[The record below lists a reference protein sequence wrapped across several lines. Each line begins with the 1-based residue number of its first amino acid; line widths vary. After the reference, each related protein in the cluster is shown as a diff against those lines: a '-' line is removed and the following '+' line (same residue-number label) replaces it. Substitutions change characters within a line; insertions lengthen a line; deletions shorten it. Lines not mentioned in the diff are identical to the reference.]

1 MNLTF
6 YYSNIMIKYLKILV
20 NRDVVKY
27 MPFHLLLLCFFSV
40 SPVSAQNDTSIV
52 INKEPKARE
61 QNISLFSS
69 DELLNVSLYMDLGTF
84 LKKTTANDSFD
95 AEMFILKGP
104 ADTIK
109 KKVKLRYR
117 GISRK
122 EICSFPPI
130 EVNFRK
136 SLDCDSDKIKILKL
150 VTHCEPGYI
159 TDEYVVREYLVYKL
173 FNALTDTS
181 LRARLLKVSYIDTK
195 RNRKTIIKY
204 GIFIEPVEMLAK
216 RINSTVVKTI
226 ALNQTHII
234 PHIMDRLAIFNYM
247 VSNWDW
253 SIPGQHNVKILLPIS
268 YAAGSLAIAVP
279 YDFDNT
285 GIVNAEYAV
294 PPPNVP
300 IDNIRQRLF
309 WGLRRS
315 KEVYREDLGEFSNH
329 KAKIY
334 SVINDCPYLSKNS
347 KKDITLFMDGFFDKL
362 EKPRSLDNL
371 LDDFLRTCKY

>member
-1 MNLTF
+1 
-6 YYSNIMIKYLKILV
+6 
-20 NRDVVKY
+20 
-27 MPFHLLLLCFFSV
+27 
-40 SPVSAQNDTSIV
+40 
-52 INKEPKARE
+52 
-61 QNISLFSS
+61 
-69 DELLNVSLYMDLGTF
+69 
-84 LKKTTANDSFD
+84 
-95 AEMFILKGP
+95 
-104 ADTIK
+104 
-109 KKVKLRYR
+109 
-117 GISRK
+117 
-122 EICSFPPI
+122 
-130 EVNFRK
+130 
-136 SLDCDSDKIKILKL
+136 
-150 VTHCEPGYI
+150 
-159 TDEYVVREYLVYKL
+159 
-173 FNALTDTS
+173 
-181 LRARLLKVSYIDTK
+181 
-195 RNRKTIIKY
+195 
-204 GIFIEPVEMLAK
+204 
-216 RINSTVVKTI
+216 
-226 ALNQTHII
+226 
-234 PHIMDRLAIFNYM
+234 MDRLAIFNYM